1 MVVHRPR
8 GRGVEITAEP
18 SDSSSCWCEA
28 PPCLEAS
35 RMVREWVAKSPAANG
50 SLAEDPVQCSLDMR
64 YGVDGNH
71 SSSRQSMLDVHG
83 SHLLGLA
90 RPMRSNTR
98 WSGSRGETTN
108 GATEREGRAEI
119 EAQSLAGS
127 RTLEDVYDLIT
138 VRWTSSKLLQI
149 RSEQMLVWVW
159 CLRVRPKVT
168 LSCVHSCA
176 SSVGLLVF
184 ESVVNLWDHRCFAM
198 IVPRS
203 HVILSSQTEES
214 TVEPPLQWKFSKY
227 SVVAHVP
234 VSRTLT

>member
-1 MVVHRPR
+1 MVVHRSR

-50 SLAEDPVQCSLDMR
+50 SLAEDPVQYFDMR

-71 SSSRQSMLDVHG
+71 SSSRQSILDVHG

-127 RTLEDVYDLIT
+127 RTLEDVYDLIK
-138 VRWTSSKLLQI
+138 VRRASSSFT
-149 RSEQMLVWVW
+149 RSSLSK
-159 CLRVRPKVT
+159 CLSGFGAWRSDQK

-176 SSVGLLVF
+176 SSVG
-184 ESVVNLWDHRCFAM
+184 SVVSKDVVKPQNHRCFAL
-198 IVPRS
+198 IAPCSR
-203 HVILSSQTEES
+203 VILSSQTDGS
-214 TVEPPLQWKFSKY
+214 TLEPRLQWQFSKY
-227 SVVAHVP
+227 SVVAHLA